1 MISLKPENKQRHT
14 VISEKNLVCSECN
27 SVRVQ
32 LDILKIIEKDLNL
45 NFLSLQSYSRKFVC
59 CVITLLVRMIFF
71 KTGSVH
77 TLMHCTLVSNY

>member
-14 VISEKNLVCSECN
+14 VISEKNVVCSECN

-45 NFLSLQSYSRKFVC
+45 NFL
-59 CVITLLVRMIFF
+59 
-71 KTGSVH
+71 
-77 TLMHCTLVSNY
+77 